1 MNFIRKIFIMILAF
15 SVITSLSLT
24 LTGCPS
30 APSTK
35 SVEVISE
42 TTEEE
47 LTGKTTEEGV
57 TEEEVEE
64 TTKEEITR
72 LTEPPIAKL
81 ILPKI
86 TAVVEYDV
94 RQSVTLVNNGPG
106 IATRILLHVS
116 LIRDI
121 EPYQKVVS
129 MEIIPQGFETITDE
143 YDNVYAKFE
152 FANVAS
158 GEKLNIEIYYKVA
171 VNALDF
177 NISKCDCSLPTIF
190 IDPELNI
197 ESDTEQ
203 IISLANELAKSK
215 VTACEKVKAFYNY
228 VGDNISYTSNPGDIN
243 EGALLT
249 LEDRSGDCTD
259 FTDSL
264 IALCRAAGIPAR
276 FIEGVTCCTNG
287 HYIAHENKHN
297 RLEVYIPCIGWVPMD
312 PTWGRFQANRET
324 YFAGTTADYIIVG
337 QGRNRDILKG
347 YYYFHY
353 NYWWGVESTTVSNQE
368 EWEIVKVGE

>member
-1 MNFIRKIFIMILAF
+1 
-15 SVITSLSLT
+15 LSLT

-47 LTGKTTEEGV
+47 LTDKTTEEKVIEEGV
-57 TEEEVEE
+57 KE
-64 TTKEEITR
+64 TTKEEMTQ
-72 LTEPPIAKL
+72 LTEPPIAEL

-86 TAVVEYDV
+86 TAVVEYNV
-94 RQSVTLVNNGPG
+94 RHSVTLVNNGPG
-106 IATRILLHVS
+106 IATHILLQVS
-116 LIRDI
+116 LVRDI

-129 MEIIPQGFETITDE
+129 MEIMPQGFETITDE
-143 YDNVYAKFE
+143 YDNVYAEFE

-177 NISKCDCSLPTIF
+177 NISKCDCSLPAIF

-197 ESDTEQ
+197 ESDAEQ

-215 VTACEKVKAFYNY
+215 VTACEEVKALYNY
-228 VGDNISYTSNPGDIN
+228 VGDNVSYTTNPEETD

-249 LEDRSGDCTD
+249 LEDLAGDCTD
-259 FTDSL
+259 FVDL
-264 IALCRAAGIPAR
+264 LLALSRSAGIPAR
-276 FIEGVTCCTNG
+276 FIEGVNCCTNG
-287 HYIAHENKHN
+287 DYIETAIKHAW
-297 RLEVYIPCIGWVPMD
+297 LEIYLPCAGWVPMD
-312 PTWGRFQANRET
+312 PTWGRYQMDRET
-324 YFAGTTADYIIVG
+324 YFAGITPDHIIVSK
-337 QGRNRDILKG
+337 GRNPSIFADTPG
-347 YYYFHY
+347 SGHYFHY
-353 NYWWGVESTTVSNQE
+353 TWWWGAESTEVSFQE
-368 EWEIVKVGE
+368 EWEVVKVEE